1 MRIDDLDS
9 RQRDVVN
16 TVLHSNDKLLVLG
29 GPGAGKTTTAL
40 WSARTYLEASSE
52 NPAPRALF
60 LTFSRSAVSQIM
72 SRSPGVLVGCADRV
86 EVLTFHGLA
95 YRVVKA
101 FGRYAG
107 YGLDPPSIQSEA
119 RSKLLG
125 QDRTKLR
132 YADLIP
138 GAMAIANDSERVR
151 RLLASRWGL
160 VICDEAQ
167 DTSTEQLRFL
177 RIIAS
182 RKLLLLGDPNQMIY
196 TFIDGVSPERFR
208 KLREWVDTE
217 IELSPRSHRDP
228 SGAIPAVAEAIRQ
241 RLFDHEAVVEALT
254 SGRLVIHFD
263 VSPDGQTGLLA
274 EVIKEA
280 RRLNSRDIGIFAHSN
295 AAVAELA
302 EKLDAADIDHV
313 IVGIP
318 EAHAEAMASMSEQCA
333 FALGLTTNQ
342 ELRESFGLFLTAA
355 TRQRGVPEMARAIAG
370 GHGIPSQVMESLE
383 QLEGSLI
390 AAVDGTTGELVE
402 IAMESWEGLGIRSG
416 IRPWHRAAQHFSR
429 LLRPLWNLPV
439 SEETVGQ
446 LREIVERSRME
457 ALIDLDY
464 SERGTVKLMNY
475 HQTKGREA
483 DTVVHVFQTG
493 DYFGSEREPF
503 EKASRLLNVAIS
515 RARHRVIVLL
525 PPMPHAVVHPYTML
539 RGYTDQ
545 RLAHL

>member
-9 RQRDVVN
+9 RQREVVD
-16 TVLHSNDKLLVLG
+16 TVLQSNDRLLVLG

-40 WSARTYLEASSE
+40 WSARSYLEASSE
-52 NPAPRALF
+52 GPAPRALF

-72 SRSPGVLVGCADRV
+72 SRSPGVLEGLADRI

-95 YRVVKA
+95 YRVLKGFA
-101 FGRYAG
+101 RYAG

-132 YADLIP
+132 YRDLLP
-138 GAMAIANDSERVR
+138 GAMAIVSGSERVR

-177 RIIAS
+177 RSIAS
-182 RKLLLLGDPNQMIY
+182 RKLLFLGDPNQMIY

-208 KLREWVDTE
+208 QLREWVDRE
-217 IELSPRSHRDP
+217 VELSPRSHRDP

-241 RLFDHEAVVEALT
+241 RLFDHESVVEALI

-263 VSPDGQTGLLA
+263 VRPDGQSSLLE
-274 EVIKEA
+274 EVIRDA
-280 RRLNSRDIGIFAHSN
+280 RSQNSRDIGIFAHSN

-302 EKLDAADIDHV
+302 EELDAAGIDHV
-313 IVGIP
+313 LVGIP
-318 EAHAEAMASMSEQCA
+318 EAHAEAMASMSAQCA
-333 FALGLTTNQ
+333 FSLGLTTNE

-355 TRQRGVPEMARAIAG
+355 TRQRGVPEMARALAG
-370 GHGIPSQVMESLE
+370 EIGLPGQVIESLE
-383 QLEGSLI
+383 QLKGSLT
-390 AAVDGTTGELVE
+390 AAVDGTIGELAG

-416 IRPWHRAAQHFSR
+416 IRPWHRAARHFRR

-439 SEETVGQ
+439 SEEAVRQ
-446 LREIVERSRME
+446 LREIVERSRVD

-464 SERGTVKLMNY
+464 SERGAVKLMNY

-483 DTVVHVFQTG
+483 DTVVHLFRTD

-503 EKASRLLNVAIS
+503 KKTSRLLNVAIS
-515 RARHRVIVLL
+515 RARRRVIVIL
-525 PPMPHAVVHPYTML
+525 PRRPHPLVEPYTIL
-539 RGYTDQ
+539 RE
-545 RLAHL
+545 LAEHSEG